1 MTNEKKLPSDLD
13 YELREYIKSSHEY
26 VENFDYSISDDGK
39 QITLSGNPGN
49 VDRNEL
55 LECVY
60 HVEKMLN
67 ISFENVSIINGR
79 CRFIFNFNEDEN

>member
-55 LECVY
+55 LKCVY

>member
-55 LECVY
+55 L
-60 HVEKMLN
+60 
-67 ISFENVSIINGR
+67 
-79 CRFIFNFNEDEN
+79 